1 MVKKAFRWSIA
12 LTYLSVFAVLSF
24 QFIPILLVIST
35 NSMLLLDQK
44 TMQIK
49 YRIPA
54 SEIYR
59 MSLSPYFD
67 DIAVIHIRAVSD
79 VVIGCVQWFG
89 LFIEPHAHRTRL
101 KMFHSFFVCLVGRP
115 RCLIDLVFS
124 FILLQIFRFVC
135 GILPSPPC
143 RYHAPHVCH
152 YMYVCSPMHIRLAS
166 SSPP

>member
-1 MVKKAFRWSIA
+1 MV
-12 LTYLSVFAVLSF
+12 
-24 QFIPILLVIST
+24 ST

-79 VVIGCVQWFG
+79 PQFPPFPQVETVHH
-89 LFIEPHAHRTRL
+89 PAHTKPL
-101 KMFHSFFVCLVGRP
+101 NK
-115 RCLIDLVFS
+115 
-124 FILLQIFRFVC
+124 
-135 GILPSPPC
+135 
-143 RYHAPHVCH
+143 
-152 YMYVCSPMHIRLAS
+152 
-166 SSPP
+166 